1 MSEPISTET
10 DIEQL
15 KRDLT
20 RSSLFKKQQTTDK
33 KLQFEVRSWPY
44 CLHRDPQKVEGPALD
59 RGWPCHHRQRQGR
72 CHRGDDGV

>member
-1 MSEPISTET
+1 MANPP
-10 DIEQL
+10 
-15 KRDLT
+15 RDLQST
-20 RSSLFKKQQTTDK
+20 LLDRSSLFKKQQTTDK